1 MAFDPR
7 YLWDLPQLE
16 LLWEMR
22 EWTEGRIAGRLG
34 KSFNNNNRTME
45 IRNSQSSQLPLSKA
59 GRTSQHWAL
68 SQELFGNNL

>member
-45 IRNSQSSQLPLSKA
+45 I
-59 GRTSQHWAL
+59 
-68 SQELFGNNL
+68 